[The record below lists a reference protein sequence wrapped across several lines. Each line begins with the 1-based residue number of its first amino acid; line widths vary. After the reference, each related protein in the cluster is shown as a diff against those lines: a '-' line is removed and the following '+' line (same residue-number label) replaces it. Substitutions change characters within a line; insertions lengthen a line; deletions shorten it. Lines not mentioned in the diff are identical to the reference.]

1 MTLSTMQL
9 LANRRDVARTI
20 FRYGPSTAALFYPL
34 LLVSLHQAGRQFVQA
49 TDATGKLLAGLAVGL
64 AAALVYSVPLLSF
77 AAISQSAGQIRTR
90 QFAHLAFAAP
100 PLFVLIGVFFYML
113 NVPNGD
119 YVFWAIAWLGVLG
132 FAAFV
137 SPTNEMP
144 AAAPRWLRTAHGL
157 SAGAIIVMFLAWHLA
172 NHVTATWS
180 LETNKNVM
188 DLLRVW
194 YRSDIIQPILVAL
207 FVFQLLSGVRLLW
220 AAIALRADIYLSI
233 QTATGAYLMVFITSH
248 LIAVFIL
255 GRMFLDVDTTFAWA
269 SGAPTGLLHD
279 SWNVRLIP
287 HYSLAPLFVISHLAV
302 GLRTV
307 LLGHHVRV
315 AVANRLAWVVCGTGL
330 SISLAITIAQLS
342 VGR

>member
-1 MTLSTMQL
+1 M
-9 LANRRDVARTI
+9 
-20 FRYGPSTAALFYPL
+20 
-34 LLVSLHQAGRQFVQA
+34 QA

-77 AAISQSAGQIRTR
+77 AAISQSTGQIRTR
-90 QFAHLAFAAP
+90 QFAHLAFTAP

-119 YVFWAIAWLGVLG
+119 YAFWAIAWLGVLG

-194 YRSDIIQPILVAL
+194 
-207 FVFQLLSGVRLLW
+207 
-220 AAIALRADIYLSI
+220 
-233 QTATGAYLMVFITSH
+233 
-248 LIAVFIL
+248 
-255 GRMFLDVDTTFAWA
+255 
-269 SGAPTGLLHD
+269 
-279 SWNVRLIP
+279 
-287 HYSLAPLFVISHLAV
+287 
-302 GLRTV
+302 
-307 LLGHHVRV
+307 
-315 AVANRLAWVVCGTGL
+315 
-330 SISLAITIAQLS
+330 
-342 VGR
+342 